1 MRPGYQIKKILLDNR
16 LLTGSIALLFL
27 ILFGATALLISN
39 QMDQLHYEGTRSD
52 QTVAALLSD
61 YILEHE
67 RAAISLLQVYA
78 GRLSLTGAVQ
88 RRNDSET
95 HQHLKELR
103 ENNKEIDLT
112 FVTDKKGVLWA
123 NYPIF
128 PEALGKDL
136 SYRDWYKGVSASWK
150 PYISGVF
157 KLIVGNRPL
166 AVAVA
171 VPILDQKGEVVGIL
185 ANSQQLHSME
195 EVIRRIPLKNY
206 SQLTLIDQAGHII
219 YSTSAQ
225 FRYTEKVT
233 SHPLLSLI
241 KQVSRGEKKQFEVPY
256 GWLGA
261 GAQHVTVHPVKEIG
275 WTVIAAHR
283 KREVLQ
289 AGAGGMAATAIT
301 SILLFVAL
309 ILSLFY
315 ARKHALLSITE
326 ARFRVAA
333 EGALDA
339 FFIFRSLRNQTG
351 AIIDFEFLY
360 LNSSGEKLI
369 GLNREQ
375 VIGKMLC
382 ELIPI
387 NRIGG
392 FFEKYVQV
400 VETGK
405 TLEEEFPIA
414 AEEIK
419 ATWIRH
425 QVVPLLDGVAITSRN
440 ISERKRNEEEIQSLN
455 QALIQRAKQLE
466 NANQELDAFAYSVSH
481 DLRSPLRGID
491 GYSRI
496 LEEDYLK
503 NLDEDG
509 RFYLSQIRGATREM
523 NELIDDLLEFSR
535 LGRRGMKR
543 MSTDMSSLFQ
553 GIFESFKKEIP
564 HRRLTMQME
573 ELPEVPGDPAMLTLV
588 VRNLLDNAIKFTRP
602 REEALIT
609 VGSRQIMEC
618 AYPGQTPTVTY
629 FVRDNG
635 VGFEMVYA
643 DKIFKVFQ
651 RLHRAEEFEGTGIGL
666 ALVKRIIERHGG
678 RVWAEGVE
686 GEGAVFYFSLPNSNG
701 ECGVQITECRV

>member
-1 MRPGYQIKKILLDNR
+1 M
-16 LLTGSIALLFL
+16 TVAVVLLFL
-27 ILFGATALLISN
+27 ILFGAAALLISN
-39 QMDQLHYEGTRSD
+39 QIYQLHDEATRSD

-88 RRNDSET
+88 RRNDSEA

-128 PEALGKDL
+128 PESLDKDL

-157 KLIVGNRPL
+157 KLIVGNHPL

-171 VPILDQKGEVVGIL
+171 VPIFDLKKEVVGIL
-185 ANSQQLHSME
+185 VNSQQLHSLE
-195 EVIRRIPLKNY
+195 EVIRHIPLKNY
-206 SQLTLIDQAGHII
+206 TQLTLIDQAGHII
-219 YSTSAQ
+219 FSTSSQ
-225 FRYTEKVT
+225 FRYTEQVT
-233 SHPLLSLI
+233 PHPMLSLI
-241 KQVSRGEKKQFEVPY
+241 KQASQEGKNQFEVHD

-261 GAQHVTVHPVKEIG
+261 GGKHVTIHPIKEIG
-275 WTVIAAHR
+275 WMVIAQHR
-283 KREVLQ
+283 EREVLQ
-289 AGAGGMAATAIT
+289 TGAGGIAATAVT
-301 SILLFVAL
+301 SIFLFVAL
-309 ILSLFY
+309 VLSLFY
-315 ARKHALLSITE
+315 ARKHALLSMTE
-326 ARFRVAA
+326 ARFRAAA

-339 FFIFRSLRNQTG
+339 FFIFRSRRNKTG
-351 AIIDFEFLY
+351 AIMDFEFNY
-360 LNSSGEKLI
+360 LNASGEKLI

-387 NRIGG
+387 NRTGG

-400 VETGK
+400 VETGQ
-405 TLEEEFPIA
+405 TLEEEFPIP
-414 AEEIK
+414 AEDIK

-425 QVVPLLDGVAITSRN
+425 QVVPLLDGVAITSRD
-440 ISERKRNEEEIQSLN
+440 ISERKRAEAEIQSLN
-455 QALIQRAKQLE
+455 QALMQRAKQLE
-466 NANQELDAFAYSVSH
+466 SANQELEAFAYSVSH

-491 GYSRI
+491 GYSRM
-496 LEEDYLK
+496 LEEDCPK

-535 LGRRGMKR
+535 LGRRGLKR
-543 MSTDMSSLFQ
+543 MSIDMSGLFQ
-553 GIFESFKKEIP
+553 GIFETFKKEFP
-564 HRRLTMQME
+564 NRRLTLQME

-609 VGSRQIMEC
+609 VGFRQISEGGD
-618 AYPGQTPTVTY
+618 PGQMPMVTY

-635 VGFEMVYA
+635 VGFNMVYA
-643 DKIFKVFQ
+643 DKIFQVFQ

-678 RVWAEGVE
+678 KVWAEGAE
-686 GEGAVFYFSLPNSNG
+686 GEGAVFYFSLPGSSA
-701 ECGVQITECRV
+701 EF